1 MHEFLIKRKNND
13 DGKNWICLVEGLFCI
28 RVILKFYSWQAHLIQ
43 QHAGVLK
50 YKIEGTFINFKWN
63 SKFYLSTS
71 WSAMNASKV
80 TIWKKNW
87 SMNLDLDHILKIN
100 LQMGAVYCFKV
111 VCFFCSIINK
121 KKIFQYFF

>member
-1 MHEFLIKRKNND
+1 MMMAKIEYVWLKVCSVLYSYSQVLFLASPFI
-13 DGKNWICLVEGLFCI
+13 
-28 RVILKFYSWQAHLIQ
+28 IQ

-80 TIWKKNW
+80 TIRKKMIYK
-87 SMNLDLDHILKIN
+87 SRSRSHLKN
-100 LQMGAVYCFKV
+100 KSTDG
-111 VCFFCSIINK
+111 CSIL
-121 KKIFQYFF
+121 F